1 MDMFNYRSA
10 RRSLDESL
18 VQFTIKNHKS
28 DVSSGYVLTST
39 KTSDRADVIATVAN
53 YDIYASSLSN
63 QEEILSK
70 FGDLQLHEKIT
81 NSKANGEHHLG
92 DFEAFKCGKCNRIVL
107 LNSHMW
113 AVMIVQLIMIV
124 V

>member
-1 MDMFNYRSA
+1 MDMSNYRSA

-70 FGDLQLHEKIT
+70 FGDLQLHEELK
-81 NSKANGEHHLG
+81 
-92 DFEAFKCGKCNRIVL
+92 
-107 LNSHMW
+107 
-113 AVMIVQLIMIV
+113 
-124 V
+124 